1 MTTAAKRRLTRLCL
15 HRNRVRSDAYTI
27 SKPDVSMI
35 RTFVYDK
42 GLVGGSQPE
51 LLKHLLEELGVDDDD
66 AFAIQLKVK
75 QKVSN
80 LNRTRREFMEMV
92 AEDDMGDVRDRLLKI
107 VEEFGKRPGGSA
119 FVRQLKESIAVE
131 EQEDDEVEEQ
141 EDDEVEEAETM

>member
-1 MTTAAKRRLTRLCL
+1 
-15 HRNRVRSDAYTI
+15 
-27 SKPDVSMI
+27 MI

-42 GLVGGSQPE
+42 GLVGGSRQPQ
-51 LLKHLLEELGVDDDD
+51 LLKELMGELGVDDDGE
-66 AFAIQLKVK
+66 FAIQLKVK

-92 AEDDMGDVRDRLLKI
+92 AEDDMGDVRDRLLKF

-131 EQEDDEVEEQ
+131 EEDDEVG
-141 EDDEVEEAETM
+141 EADTM